1 MAKSINTPKEEQ
13 SLEPVVVVI
22 PQEVTPEEP
31 KETEVIVMTEPSVD
45 KDVIVAKLAEL
56 ASTFRE
62 MYGKQLNPVFAEIHK
77 ALSNAQYKIMQNL

>member
-1 MAKSINTPKEEQ
+1 MAKSVNTPKEEQ

-22 PQEVTPEEP
+22 PQEVTPEVP

-45 KDVIVAKLAEL
+45 KDAIVAKLAEL
-56 ASTFRE
+56 ASTFRD
-62 MYGKQLNPVFAEIHK
+62 MNGKQLNPVFAEIHK